1 MAARASPDK
10 GFVERVARRI
20 SDARRTKGITQE
32 DFAALIGTAP
42 RSYQRIEAG
51 QQNLTLRTIARIA
64 SALGLAPEE
73 LIAGDAA
80 DARASVRKARVRK
93 KTA

>member
-1 MAARASPDK
+1 VPSRASPEK

-20 SDARRTKGITQE
+20 AEARRARGITQE
-32 DFAALIGTAP
+32 DLAGRIETAP

-64 SALGLAPEE
+64 AALDVAPEE
-73 LIAGDAA
+73 LIAGTAPLPSKPA
-80 DARASVRKARVRK
+80 TKPRTRRAPR
-93 KTA
+93 

>member
-1 MAARASPDK
+1 MSARASPDK
-10 GFVERVARRI
+10 GFLERVARRI

-42 RSYQRIEAG
+42 RSYQRMEAG

-64 SALGLAPEE
+64 SALGLSPEE
-73 LIAGDAA
+73 LIAGGAGE
-80 DARASVRKARVRK
+80 ARVSARKARGPK
-93 KTA
+93 KKV